1 MMTITRRG
9 VLELAGAA
17 GVGAV
22 LAPLPRAA
30 AGDEK
35 GGPPPKEEFFVVGPY
50 ALGDLF
56 QDMKKEDKDFGDW
69 FDRWLGAG
77 SGPAAEADLVK
88 FFNGCHFYVIDKRVL
103 RAQGWTFAKDK
114 DWDPKVV
121 TEGKLFKEL
130 TKEEDHE
137 LTVQIVEV
145 KQMPGSLITDLTTSP
160 AHRSL
165 SVMLMVR
172 LAGKAPKARNVISQN
187 LDLGRVAYN
196 AGGAKRRP

>member
-22 LAPLPRAA
+22 FGSLPGAA

-56 QDMKKEDKDFGDW
+56 RDMKKEDKDFGDW
-69 FDRWLGAG
+69 VAQ
-77 SGPAAEADLVK
+77 AELVK
-88 FFNGCHFYVIDKRVL
+88 FFNGCHFYVIDKRVP
-103 RAQGWTFAKDK
+103 RAQGWSFAEDK

-121 TEGKLFKEL
+121 IEGKQFKEL
-130 TKEEDHE
+130 NKDKDHE
-137 LTVQIVEV
+137 LTAQIVEV
-145 KQMPGSLITDLTTSP
+145 KQMARSLITDLTTSP
-160 AHRSL
+160 PHRSL
-165 SVMLMVR
+165 IVTLMVR
-172 LAGKAPKARNVISQN
+172 LAREGLEARTAISWN
-187 LDLGRVAYN
+187 LNLGRVAYN
-196 AGGAKRRP
+196 AGGTKGRP